1 MLVLM
6 FVACPTQG
14 DTASTPNQDVVVALR
29 LEKIDRLERELAA
42 TKLERDI
49 AFAAANFLAVD
60 SPRGKKFVE
69 GRKSLTI
76 CMNDRTP
83 DGAWD
88 VWDESMLG
96 NVIGVGHNSFTF
108 PTVETECLG
117 GDLTHATLTLD
128 IPIAQSADGVR
139 WEIQQP
145 VMLQNSTIAL
155 KDVDLR

>member
-1 MLVLM
+1 MFVLMLV
-6 FVACPTQG
+6 ACQTQG
-14 DTASTPNQDVVVALR
+14 DTASNPNPEAPAAVIALQ
-29 LEKIDRLERELAA
+29 LEKVDRLERELAA

-69 GRKSLTI
+69 GQKSLTI
-76 CMNDRTP
+76 CMTDRTP

-96 NVIGVGHNSFTF
+96 NVIGVGHNSFMF

-117 GDLTHATLTLD
+117 GDLTHTTLTL
-128 IPIAQSADGVR
+128 
-139 WEIQQP
+139 
-145 VMLQNSTIAL
+145 STGLWMA
-155 KDVDLR
+155 R